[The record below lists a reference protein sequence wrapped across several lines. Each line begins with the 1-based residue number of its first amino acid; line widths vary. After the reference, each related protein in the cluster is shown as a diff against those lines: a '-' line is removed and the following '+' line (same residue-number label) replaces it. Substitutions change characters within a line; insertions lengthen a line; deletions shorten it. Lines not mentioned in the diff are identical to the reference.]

1 MRREKILSAT
11 RGCPPRYS
19 SLTMSLH
26 AEREGERSNE
36 VFGVSGGESRQREG
50 GERTLGEY
58 NADLVEEGVM
68 KTEVCFGVT
77 IFPI

>member
-1 MRREKILSAT
+1 
-11 RGCPPRYS
+11 
-19 SLTMSLH
+19 MSLH